1 MFFLELIEYLSG
13 AQIYYPQEMFDIYSQ
28 CPIVELNLDESMD
41 EDEEAEQGNEF
52 QVLMP
57 YKGMN
62 SERLYSWFK
71 ETQSAI

>member
-1 MFFLELIEYLSG
+1 
-13 AQIYYPQEMFDIYSQ
+13 
-28 CPIVELNLDESMD
+28 MD
-41 EDEEAEQGNEF
+41 DDEEAEQGNEF

-71 ETQSAI
+71 ETQSSI